1 MSTISAIRAREILDS
16 RGIPTVECDVRLSDG
31 TTGTAA
37 VPSGASTGRHEALE
51 LRDRDSP
58 RYRGLGVRQ
67 AVQNVNDVLS
77 AVVLRLDATDQR
89 DIDRRLLDADGTPQ
103 KSHLGAN
110 AVLAVSLA
118 VSRAA
123 AASRGVP
130 LYRHIAHLTGVD
142 EPTLPRPMINLISG
156 GAHARGGVS
165 IQDVLL
171 IPTAAHSFSEA
182 LEVVWEAYRRVEDR
196 ILTAGYPPL
205 VADEGG
211 WAPPLRDSTEAIEWV
226 ADALGGLPGN
236 PRPALDVAASEFFQ
250 PPDTYTLDGVRLD
263 GSAMIER
270 LVEWVD
276 RLDICSIE
284 DGLEQDDWAGW
295 TNLTERLGTRCQILG
310 DDLFATRPDRIGY
323 GIRESAGN
331 AVLIKP
337 NQIGTLTETLDAITT
352 AKAGGF
358 GVVVSARSGET
369 EDPYVADLAVGSAAG
384 QLKVGSV
391 SRSSRL
397 SKWNRVLRIQE
408 ELGRDAYA
416 VLPAPPRSNSADE
429 THA

>member
-1 MSTISAIRAREILDS
+1 MRAISAIRAREILDS
-16 RGIPTVECDVRLSDG
+16 RGIPTVECDVQLIDG
-31 TTGTAA
+31 STGTAA

-51 LRDRDSP
+51 LRDRDNP
-58 RYRGLGVRQ
+58 RYRGLGVQQ
-67 AVQNVNDVLS
+67 AVANVNEVLGP
-77 AVVLRLDATDQR
+77 VVTRLDATDQN
-89 DIDRRLLDADGTPQ
+89 DIDRHLRDADGTPQ
-103 KSHLGAN
+103 KSNLGAN

-123 AASRGVP
+123 AASKGVP
-130 LYRHIAHLTGVD
+130 LYRHIAHLAGVD

-171 IPTAAHSFSEA
+171 IPTAANSFSEA

-196 ILTAGYPPL
+196 ILAAGHPPL

-226 ADALGGLPGN
+226 ADALDGLPAT
-236 PRPALDVAASEFFQ
+236 PRPALDVAASEFVQ
-250 PPDTYTLDGVRLD
+250 GAATYTLDGEILD
-263 GSAMIER
+263 VLAMIER

-276 RLDICSIE
+276 RFNICSIE
-284 DGLEQDDWAGW
+284 DGLEQDDWGGW
-295 TNLTERLGTRCQILG
+295 TILTKRLGSRCQILG
-310 DDLFATRPDRIGY
+310 DDLFATSPDRIDR

-337 NQIGTLTETLDAITT
+337 NQIGTLTETLNAITA

-358 GVVVSARSGET
+358 RTVVSARSGET

-397 SKWNRVLRIQE
+397 SKWNRILRIQE

-416 VLPAPPRSNSADE
+416 VLPATPAEEPRR
-429 THA
+429 